1 MNGYLVMVFLWCC
14 LMLYEVVLARSLIY
28 VSEIF
33 KCDQMKTTEQYFPLV
48 LFIILYKIVLTFD
61 L

>member
-1 MNGYLVMVFLWCC
+1 MNGYLVMVFP
-14 LMLYEVVLARSLIY
+14 VVLFDVIRSGSNSLIY
-28 VSEIF
+28 ESEIF
-33 KCDQMKTTEQYFPLV
+33 KCGQMKTTEQYFPVV